1 MLQWLTQ
8 FQPLL
13 QHTVEAMVKHHR
25 SRKNILVYVLIVN
38 HEGQTAIVAI
48 IPINWPKID
57 LWLALM
63 IAHRKTKIDCQQSCT
78 SKKRVTSFEPIITV
92 FGLIFCVARSHT
104 PPEKDWSGSRTVGNP
119 GQRQADRNHQKAAA
133 ASVISP
139 LTRSD
144 TYRVSKPLSKSAD
157 TLLTTDDLVQ
167 ATGAGK
173 FY

>member
-38 HEGQTAIVAI
+38 HEGQTAIVVI

-57 LWLALM
+57 LGLALM
-63 IAHRKTKIDCQQSCT
+63 IAYKKTEFDCQQSCT
-78 SKKRVTSFEPIITV
+78 SKNGSPLSSSV
-92 FGLIFCVARSHT
+92 FCLFFCVARSHT

-167 ATGAGK
+167 ATGAGE
-173 FY
+173 F